1 MPIALVA
8 SLFGLSQEEGLVL
21 LFLVLPFVVAGVLVP
36 FMVWRSSRGPRPIL
50 TSEIL
55 ASGIRGEAEILSV
68 RTLGSILEV
77 RPMVRFELR
86 VTPGPDEQPFQLQV
100 VQSLPRSVISEFRSG
115 DVVEVRFTPDHAAG
129 AVVWG
134 VQPP

>member
-1 MPIALVA
+1 MAPL
-8 SLFGLSQEEGLVL
+8 LGLTQAEGLVL
-21 LFLVLPFVVAGVLVP
+21 IFVVLPFAVAAVVVP
-36 FMVWRSSRGPRPIL
+36 FVVWRSSRGPKPIL

-55 ASGIRGEAEILSV
+55 ASGIRGEAEILSM

-77 RPMVRFELR
+77 RPMVRFQLKVR
-86 VTPGPDEQPFQLQV
+86 PGPDEAPFDLEV

-115 DVVEVRFTPDHAAG
+115 DVVEVRFTPDRTAG

-134 VQPP
+134 LSPPPA